1 MIALLLS
8 VFGIGISPLT
18 KEEQERELREVE
30 REETEVFANSYYEVL
45 RRLPFLVARDFS
57 LDLHGAHSTGVLVRP
72 HQTAHLRLLHS

>member
-30 REETEVFANSYYEVL
+30 REETEVFANS
-45 RRLPFLVARDFS
+45 
-57 LDLHGAHSTGVLVRP
+57 
-72 HQTAHLRLLHS
+72 